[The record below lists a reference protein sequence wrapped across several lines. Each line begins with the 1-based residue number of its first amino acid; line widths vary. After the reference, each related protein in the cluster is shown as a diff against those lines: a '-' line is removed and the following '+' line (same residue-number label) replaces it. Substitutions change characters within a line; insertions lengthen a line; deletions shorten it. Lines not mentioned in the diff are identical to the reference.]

1 MSLCVCVF
9 FFFFWSCVLLLLDQG
24 HPGLSEGHWGM
35 VGGWGKDGAQKSLEE
50 ILPCKGISGSKP
62 WPSTFQAYSILD
74 LPQHCFVPTEEK
86 YTVIYPYTARDQ
98 DEMNLERGAVVEVIQ
113 KNLEGWWKIR
123 YPLQLGGFQ
132 VTWTLA
138 VQMSVNDC
146 RGDEASACAIKGH
159 FSSVLFGFLPYPYP
173 LKSHSKQNCL

>member
-1 MSLCVCVF
+1 MCDAERFLRTCPL
-9 FFFFWSCVLLLLDQG
+9 SCVLLLLDQG
-24 HPGLSEGHWGM
+24 HPGLSEGHWG
-35 VGGWGKDGAQKSLEE
+35 VGGKWGKDGSQKPLEE
-50 ILPCKGISGSKP
+50 SLPCKGISESQP

-74 LPQHCFVPTEEK
+74 LPQHPFVPTEEK

-132 VTWTLA
+132 ATWTPA
-138 VQMSVNDC
+138 AQMSINDC
-146 RGDEASACAIKGH
+146 RGNEASA
-159 FSSVLFGFLPYPYP
+159 
-173 LKSHSKQNCL
+173 